1 MYGFLSEDEKDLF
14 LKLISVSGIGPKSA
28 LSILATGTVNEIV
41 KAIESRNDTY
51 LRKFPGIGAKAS
63 QQIILDLQGKL
74 SLGEELIVKNSKLED
89 VEQALL
95 ALGYNKKEI
104 TKVLPKLDQTLDEG
118 ALVKQALKT
127 LVK

>member
-1 MYGFLSEDEKDLF
+1 MDEKDLF